1 MLRPPEA
8 ASFSV
13 PPVEVTKGL
22 FSAPAQIENAP
33 PLPSPSTYSSTSPCN
48 TTDDDHILCLRKVAA
63 MRWSHSS
70 ALTGDLVLR
79 MQTVKKSLSLEY
91 LERGLKTM
99 LVIPFASVEAMHF
112 EATTDEDDSGGS
124 DCSPCCGEIFAS
136 EDLLRSHQAGCPY
149 FQEDAAR
156 RGQSNKR
163 ERREPLLGV
172 HFALNI
178 EPTYWQEVEAGDLG
192 VLCWCPCKDPSLG
205 DLGQA
210 LQFSAFLRTRED
222 SNCRGKLDALS
233 AHLEKH
239 RVDLLHALD
248 SKNRKALVG
257 AVVLQKFEPYGHFR
271 GVCTAVDEEFF
282 TMRYSDGDSGDLNT
296 DELADLIT
304 KSLPRLSPHRRRRRA
319 RAFNHKTSY
328 PHSSSRVGDAYQSF
342 IPGFDDTVVEERS
355 ADDLFVQLWAPSQ
368 NQDVLLL
375 NAAVSPVVHC
385 LLVWPSDMAF

>member
-48 TTDDDHILCLRKVAA
+48 TTDDDHVLCLRKVAA

-112 EATTDEDDSGGS
+112 EAATDEVDSSGS

-136 EDLLRSHQAGCPY
+136 EDLLRSHQASCPY

-172 HFALNI
+172 HFALNT
-178 EPTYWQEVEAGDLG
+178 EPTYWQEVEADDLG
-192 VLCWCPCKDPSLG
+192 VFYWCPCKDPSLG

-271 GVCTAVDEEFF
+271 GVCTAVDDEFF

-304 KSLPRLSPHRRRRRA
+304 KSLPRSSPHRRRRRA

-328 PHSSSRVGDAYQSF
+328 PHSSSRVGDAYQSV

-368 NQDVLLL
+368 NQDVLWLD
-375 NAAVSPVVHC
+375 AAVSPVVHC
-385 LLVWPSDMAF
+385 LLVWPSGMAF